1 MLFNMFDFYTRET
14 PPSSEE
20 LSRNHK
26 PNLDTCIAA
35 FGPGLGMF
43 GSNFP
48 ADGVSSSY
56 AVLWNAFKTAGLGL
70 LGRRK
75 GEAVQRYG
83 KTV

>member
-1 MLFNMFDFYTRET
+1 
-14 PPSSEE
+14 
-20 LSRNHK
+20 
-26 PNLDTCIAA
+26 
-35 FGPGLGMF
+35 MF
-43 GSNFP
+43 GSNVP